1 MEQKTKPI
9 LTSFQIW
16 WLAIR
21 PKTLPASTAGVITGT
36 AVAVMAGKFSL
47 LPALAAL
54 GVGLLLQI
62 ASNLANDVFDFE
74 RGTDTSERIGPMR
87 VTQAKLLTPRQV
99 KIGLGV
105 VIGLA
110 GILGIYL
117 AWIAGWPVIIIG
129 LAAIASAI
137 LYTGGPYPFGYHG
150 FGDLFVF
157 LFFGLAAVAGTYF
170 VQAHEVSIA
179 AWCMAVPVGL
189 IVVDLLVVNN
199 LRDIHND
206 KKGGK
211 NTLAVRMGAKNTRI
225 NYVVWMLI
233 AYGIMP
239 ALVIA
244 RVLPL
249 LSILTWLSIPAAWSV
264 TRKVMTLEGK
274 ALNPALAGTSQLALI
289 FALLFMAAAL
299 IYRLPPL

>member
-1 MEQKTKPI
+1 MEQQPEST
-9 LTSFQIW
+9 LTSLQIW

-36 AVAVMAGKFSL
+36 AVAVLEGKFSM

-74 RGTDTSERIGPMR
+74 RGTDTSERVGPMR
-87 VTQAKLLTPRQV
+87 VTQARLLTPMQV
-99 KIGLGV
+99 KSGLGV

-110 GILGIYL
+110 GLLGIYL
-117 AWIAGWPVIIIG
+117 AWIAGWPVILIG

-137 LYTGGPYPFGYHG
+137 LYTGGPYPLGYHG

-157 LFFGLAAVAGTYF
+157 LFFGLAAVTGTYF
-170 VQAHEVSIA
+170 VQARDVSA
-179 AWCMAVPVGL
+179 SAWWMAVPLGL
-189 IVVDLLVVNN
+189 MVVDLLVVNN

-225 NYVVWMLI
+225 NYVVWMVI

-239 ALVIA
+239 ALVIT
-244 RVLPL
+244 RILPL
-249 LSILTWLSIPAAWSV
+249 LSMLTWLSIPAAWSV
-264 TRKVMTLEGK
+264 TKMVLTLEGK
-274 ALNPALAGTSQLALI
+274 ALNPALAGTSRLALL
-289 FALLFMAAAL
+289 FALLFLAAVIL
-299 IYRLPPL
+299 YLFQPH